1 MQVWSLSGE
10 DPLEEGMATHSSIL
24 AWRIPWTEE
33 LGGLQSTELQRVRH
47 DWSDLAY
54 MTTQGPR
61 GTFFKHDERL
71 SSCVYSHPPTQQ
83 KCVKESD
90 YNLGLTWGSSLLSL
104 KIFRPQSSLGE
115 RGMGWDLVHVVTFGG
130 QKAEESTGPSC
141 PSRKGE
147 LRPDRTWWPFIR
159 GKHGLMNVK
168 PFNISSNI
176 SLGV

>member
-1 MQVWSLSGE
+1 
-10 DPLEEGMATHSSIL
+10 MATHSSIL
-24 AWRIPWTEE
+24 AGKIPWTEKP
-33 LGGLQSTELQRVRH
+33 GGLQSTELQRVRH

-130 QKAEESTGPSC
+130 QKAEESTGPVRVNHES
-141 PSRKGE
+141 SIHLTRIS
-147 LRPDRTWWPFIR
+147 WFIQLF
-159 GKHGLMNVK
+159 GCLCS
-168 PFNISSNI
+168 P
-176 SLGV
+176 